1 MCGNKTSIKFLK
13 NNMRF
18 IEIDFIQLSFF
29 FFANIKELMIFST
42 NQFSFLIKRNSPT
55 FPSYSRTNRVI
66 ILSTDNYIEE
76 QAKRLGMTYN
86 EVFQDCIDEATRQLE
101 MSFVRAKEEGKR
113 IIYDQTNLSIKT
125 RKKKLTK
132 VPSIYKRTV
141 VWFQVDLEEAL
152 KRNKT
157 REGKFIPESI
167 LKRMYH
173 QFEVPT
179 LEEGF
184 DFVSC
189 GND

>member
-1 MCGNKTSIKFLK
+1 MPEAIFLVGIPCSGKSTYVNKLRDYEYWK
-13 NNMRF
+13 
-18 IEIDFIQLSFF
+18 D
-29 FFANIKELMIFST
+29 A
-42 NQFSFLIKRNSPT
+42 
-55 FPSYSRTNRVI
+55 VV
-66 ILSTDNYIEE
+66 LSTDNYIEE

-113 IIYDQTNLSIKT
+113 IIWDQTNLSIKT

-141 VWFQVDLEEAL
+141 VWFPVDLEEAL

-189 GND
+189 VND

>member
-1 MCGNKTSIKFLK
+1 MSWTGKNMFIPELVMLCGIPCSGK
-13 NNMRF
+13 
-18 IEIDFIQLSFF
+18 
-29 FFANIKELMIFST
+29 ST
-42 NQFSFLIKRNSPT
+42 YMDKLRAYEYWENS
-55 FPSYSRTNRVI
+55 VV
-66 ILSTDNYIEE
+66 LSTDNYIEE

-113 IIYDQTNLSIKT
+113 IIWDQTNLSIKT

-152 KRNKT
+152 KRNGT

>member
-1 MCGNKTSIKFLK
+1 MSWTGKNMYIPELVMLCGIPCSGKSTYVNKLLTYEYWK
-13 NNMRF
+13 
-18 IEIDFIQLSFF
+18 D
-29 FFANIKELMIFST
+29 A
-42 NQFSFLIKRNSPT
+42 
-55 FPSYSRTNRVI
+55 I

-113 IIYDQTNLSIKT
+113 IIWDQTNLSIKT
-125 RKKKLTK
+125 RKKKLIK

-141 VWFQVDLEEAL
+141 VWFRVDLEEAL
-152 KRNKT
+152 KRNGT

-173 QFEVPT
+173 QFEIPT

>member
-1 MCGNKTSIKFLK
+1 MSWTGKNMYIPEIVMLCGIPCSGKSTYVNKLLTY
-13 NNMRF
+13 
-18 IEIDFIQLSFF
+18 EYW
-29 FFANIKELMIFST
+29 E
-42 NQFSFLIKRNSPT
+42 NS
-55 FPSYSRTNRVI
+55 I

-113 IIYDQTNLSIKT
+113 IIWDQTNLSIKT

-152 KRNKT
+152 KRNGT

-189 GND
+189 VND

>member
-1 MCGNKTSIKFLK
+1 MYIPEIVMLCGIPCSGKSTYVNKLLTY
-13 NNMRF
+13 
-18 IEIDFIQLSFF
+18 EYW
-29 FFANIKELMIFST
+29 E
-42 NQFSFLIKRNSPT
+42 NS
-55 FPSYSRTNRVI
+55 I

-113 IIYDQTNLSIKT
+113 IIWDQTNLSIKT

-152 KRNKT
+152 KRNGT

-189 GND
+189 VND

>member
-1 MCGNKTSIKFLK
+1 MSWTGKNMYIPELVMLVGIPCSGKSTYVNKLRDYEYWK
-13 NNMRF
+13 
-18 IEIDFIQLSFF
+18 D
-29 FFANIKELMIFST
+29 A
-42 NQFSFLIKRNSPT
+42 
-55 FPSYSRTNRVI
+55 VV
-66 ILSTDNYIEE
+66 LSTDNYIEE

-101 MSFVRAKEEGKR
+101 MSFVRAKEDGKR
-113 IIYDQTNLSIKT
+113 IIWDQTNLSIKT

-152 KRNKT
+152 KRNGT

-184 DFVSC
+184 DFVSWAY
-189 GND
+189 D

>member
-1 MCGNKTSIKFLK
+1 MSWTGKNMFIPELVMLCGIPCSGKSTYVNKLRAYEYWE
-13 NNMRF
+13 N
-18 IEIDFIQLSFF
+18 
-29 FFANIKELMIFST
+29 A
-42 NQFSFLIKRNSPT
+42 
-55 FPSYSRTNRVI
+55 VV
-66 ILSTDNYIEE
+66 LSTDNYIED

-101 MSFVRAKEEGKR
+101 MSFARAKDEGKK
-113 IIYDQTNLSIKT
+113 IIWDQTNLSIKT

-152 KRNKT
+152 KRNVT

>member
-1 MCGNKTSIKFLK
+1 MSWTGKNMFIPELVMLCGIPCSGK
-13 NNMRF
+13 
-18 IEIDFIQLSFF
+18 
-29 FFANIKELMIFST
+29 ST
-42 NQFSFLIKRNSPT
+42 YMDKLRAYEYWENS
-55 FPSYSRTNRVI
+55 VV
-66 ILSTDNYIEE
+66 LSTDNYIEE

-101 MSFVRAKEEGKR
+101 MSFVGAKEEGKR
-113 IIYDQTNLSIKT
+113 IIWDQTNLSIKT
-125 RKKKLTK
+125 RKKKLIK

-152 KRNKT
+152 KRNGT

-173 QFEVPT
+173 QFEIPT

>member
-1 MCGNKTSIKFLK
+1 MSWTGKNMYIPELVMLVGIPCSGKSTYVNKL
-13 NNMRF
+13 
-18 IEIDFIQLSFF
+18 
-29 FFANIKELMIFST
+29 
-42 NQFSFLIKRNSPT
+42 
-55 FPSYSRTNRVI
+55 RTYEYWENAVV
-66 ILSTDNYIEE
+66 LSTDNYIEE

-86 EVFQDCIDEATRQLE
+86 EVFQDCIDEATSQLE

-113 IIYDQTNLSIKT
+113 IIWDQTNLSIKT

-132 VPSIYKRTV
+132 VPSIYKRTA

-152 KRNKT
+152 KRNET

-184 DFVSC
+184 DFVSWAY
-189 GND
+189 D

>member
-1 MCGNKTSIKFLK
+1 MSWTGKNMYIPEIVMLCGIPCSGKSTYVNKLLTY
-13 NNMRF
+13 
-18 IEIDFIQLSFF
+18 EYW
-29 FFANIKELMIFST
+29 E
-42 NQFSFLIKRNSPT
+42 NS
-55 FPSYSRTNRVI
+55 I

-101 MSFVRAKEEGKR
+101 MSFVGAKEEGKR
-113 IIYDQTNLSIKT
+113 IIWDQTNLSIKT

-152 KRNKT
+152 KRNGT

>member
-1 MCGNKTSIKFLK
+1 MSWTGKNMFIPELVMLCGIPCSGKSTYVNKLLTYEYWK
-13 NNMRF
+13 
-18 IEIDFIQLSFF
+18 D
-29 FFANIKELMIFST
+29 A
-42 NQFSFLIKRNSPT
+42 
-55 FPSYSRTNRVI
+55 I

-101 MSFVRAKEEGKR
+101 MSFVGAKEEGKR
-113 IIYDQTNLSIKT
+113 IIWDQTNLSIKT

-141 VWFQVDLEEAL
+141 VWFRVDLEEAL
-152 KRNKT
+152 KRNET

-173 QFEVPT
+173 QFEIPT

>member
-1 MCGNKTSIKFLK
+1 MFIPELVMLCGIPCSGKSTYVNKLRAYEYWE
-13 NNMRF
+13 N
-18 IEIDFIQLSFF
+18 
-29 FFANIKELMIFST
+29 A
-42 NQFSFLIKRNSPT
+42 
-55 FPSYSRTNRVI
+55 VV
-66 ILSTDNYIEE
+66 LSTDNYIED

-101 MSFVRAKEEGKR
+101 MSFARAKDEGKK
-113 IIYDQTNLSIKT
+113 IIWDQTNLSIKT

-152 KRNKT
+152 KRNVT

>member
-1 MCGNKTSIKFLK
+1 MSWTGKNMFMPELVMLCGIPCSGKSTYVNKLLTYEYWE
-13 NNMRF
+13 N
-18 IEIDFIQLSFF
+18 
-29 FFANIKELMIFST
+29 A
-42 NQFSFLIKRNSPT
+42 
-55 FPSYSRTNRVI
+55 I

-101 MSFVRAKEEGKR
+101 MSFVGAKEEGKR
-113 IIYDQTNLSIKT
+113 IIWDQTNLSIKT

-152 KRNKT
+152 KRNET

>member
-1 MCGNKTSIKFLK
+1 MSWTGKNMYIPELVMLVGIPCSGKSTYVNKLRDYEYWK
-13 NNMRF
+13 
-18 IEIDFIQLSFF
+18 D
-29 FFANIKELMIFST
+29 A
-42 NQFSFLIKRNSPT
+42 
-55 FPSYSRTNRVI
+55 VV
-66 ILSTDNYIEE
+66 LSTDNYIEE

-101 MSFVRAKEEGKR
+101 MSFVRAKEDGKR
-113 IIYDQTNLSIKT
+113 IIWDQTNLSIKT

-152 KRNKT
+152 KRNET

-189 GND
+189 VND